1 MATKHG
7 GRLPGSDGG
16 EENDDER
23 GAEDDSEVHRE
34 FGRED
39 FGESEMSS
47 QLQLSLLLLRI
58 THHHPR
64 HRLL

>member
-23 GAEDDSEVHRE
+23 GAEDDCWSPDISMLQSLKR
-34 FGRED
+34 
-39 FGESEMSS
+39 SPSS
-47 QLQLSLLLLRI
+47 
-58 THHHPR
+58 
-64 HRLL
+64 

>member
-47 QLQLSLLLLRI
+47 QLLSVWRGGYL
-58 THHHPR
+58 
-64 HRLL
+64 